1 MSWTEREGPLVSV
14 PERRGFGSIVM
25 EAMVKRSV
33 AGAVDLEYASPGLR
47 WRLTCPAKN
56 ALEPVAPVRHLR
68 DRSHQDDQRLTEA
81 VVTPTASLVAWL
93 PTEQGWPRD
102 RTIAGPRYP
111 IDWRTHGPDGSDDP
125 VAFQAIAD
133 TGFPI

>member
-47 WRLTCPAKN
+47 WRLTCPVEN
-56 ALEPVAPVRHLR
+56 ALEPVAPVRACEVAVIKTISASR
-68 DRSHQDDQRLTEA
+68 RRL
-81 VVTPTASLVAWL
+81 
-93 PTEQGWPRD
+93 
-102 RTIAGPRYP
+102 
-111 IDWRTHGPDGSDDP
+111 
-125 VAFQAIAD
+125 
-133 TGFPI
+133 